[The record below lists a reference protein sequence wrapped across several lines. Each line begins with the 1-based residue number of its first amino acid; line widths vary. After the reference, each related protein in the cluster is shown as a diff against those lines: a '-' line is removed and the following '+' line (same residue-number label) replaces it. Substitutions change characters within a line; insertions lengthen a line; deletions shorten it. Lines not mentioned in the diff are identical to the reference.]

1 MKAIILDLTKAS
13 GTDINVLSSSVSFRK
28 FIGFV
33 QEAVR
38 AEHGPRLTFLE
49 NALEILTSQKGFSEV
64 ETIEQ
69 ASEYLDQLD
78 VVFQLLSPNL
88 EQEESIFWAIGQPLS
103 PVMFYGTDRFYQMVL
118 DPETEE
124 LRSEMITKDS
134 AGLSEYDKVLPMYA
148 LILERLYGIYT
159 QAYRPLIIS
168 ITEYKTRLPQYF
180 RINIDHRFTDV
191 FAAGTLPEINEQ
203 TVKELLVGNGDFR
216 QLFKL
221 LPVNQFRFE
230 GISIITLTDVTL
242 EYALEQIKD
251 ISIKMDKVDQVDT
264 LYYETFFRHLT
275 DSLRTIGANP
285 GLEFGFIPQLRV
297 NNKLTVDRKTIFHSK
312 LVSVD
317 LPEDYLTD
325 IYLLF
330 ATHFEQYPEA
340 IFSTGSPTDEQL
352 TRFVDAIK
360 SAGIH
365 FYSMQPVYN
374 GLEVVGLFEIYSTQ
388 ELVPDEKALS
398 QINLAKPLISKFFQN
413 AIDHFNKNIETVI
426 QEKFTSI
433 QQSVQW
439 KFREAAWHFIRDN
452 SQERPAAI
460 GKIVFK
466 NVYPVYGAVDIRD
479 STLLRNDSLR
489 KDLKFQFASIVD
501 LLKTISQEINL
512 LLGQEM
518 AYKCQNIL
526 SEITNESGKLD
537 EMKVAEFLEADL
549 HPFLHHFLLGS
560 EEKSKTKDNISPKQR
575 HVSLSIQRYFETIDP
590 DTGTAFANR
599 RDLEE
604 SMNMINSTINDALDQ
619 FQTQVQPLY
628 PVYFEKF
635 RTDGVEYDIYTGQ
648 SIDPDKKFSSVY
660 LKNIRIWQI
669 SSMASI
675 IKLTRELL
683 PFMPVQLHT
692 TQLIFVNSGTID
704 ISFRDDERRFD
715 VEGAYNIRYQVIKKR
730 IDKVHISG
738 TGERLTQP
746 GKIALV
752 YFQENSVRDHLD
764 YIRFLQAQ
772 NILAED
778 LEFLVLEELQGVSGL
793 KALRVGVNPA
803 NRQN

>member
-1 MKAIILDLTKAS
+1 MKAIILDLTRAS
-13 GTDINVLSSSVSFRK
+13 GADTTMLSTSVSFRK

-49 NALEILTSQKGFSEV
+49 NALEILKVQKGFSEV

-69 ASEYLDQLD
+69 ASEYLDQLE

-88 EQEESIFWAIGQPLS
+88 EQESIFWAIGQPLS

-118 DPETEE
+118 DPETAE
-124 LRSEMITKDS
+124 LRSEMITDNS

-148 LILERLYGIYT
+148 LIFERLYGIFT
-159 QAYRPLIIS
+159 QAYRPMVIS
-168 ITEYKTRLPQYF
+168 IKDPKTRLPQYF

-191 FAAGTLPEINEQ
+191 FAGGELPEINEQ
-203 TVKELLVGNGDFR
+203 TVKEILAGNGDFR
-216 QLFKL
+216 QLL
-221 LPVNQFRFE
+221 TMLPVGLFRFE
-230 GISIITLTDVTL
+230 GISIITMTDVTL
-242 EYALEQIKD
+242 EYTLEQIKA

-264 LYYETFFRHLT
+264 LYYETYFRHLT

-285 GLEFGFIPQLRV
+285 GLDFGFIPQLRV

-330 ATHFEQYPEA
+330 ARHFDQYPEA
-340 IFSTGSPTDEQL
+340 IFSQGSRTDEQL
-352 TRFVDAIK
+352 TRFVGAIK
-360 SAGIH
+360 SSGIH
-365 FYSMQPVYN
+365 YYSMQPVYK
-374 GLEVVGLFEIYSTQ
+374 GLEMVGLFEIYST
-388 ELVPDEKALS
+388 EKVLPDEKSLS
-398 QINLAKPLISKFFQN
+398 QIGMAKPLIAEFFQN
-413 AIDHFNKNIETVI
+413 AIEHFNKNIETII

-433 QQSVQW
+433 QPSVQW
-439 KFREAAWHFIRDN
+439 KFRKAAWHFIRDN
-452 SQERPAAI
+452 SQERPAVM
-460 GKIVFK
+460 GKIVFE

-489 KDLKFQFASIVD
+489 KDLKFQFESIVD

-512 LLGQEM
+512 LLVQEM
-518 AYKCQNIL
+518 AYRCLNIL
-526 SEITNESGKLD
+526 AEITNEGGKLD
-537 EMKVAEFLEADL
+537 EMKIAEFLEADL
-549 HPFLHHFLLGS
+549 HPFLHHFLLESGEQS
-560 EEKSKTKDNISPKQR
+560 LAKDKISQQE
-575 HVSLSIQRYFETIDP
+575 HVVSLSIKDYFGMIHSE
-590 DTGTAFANR
+590 TGTAFANR
-599 RDLEE
+599 RDLEK
-604 SMNMINSTINDALDQ
+604 SMHVINSAVNDALDQ

-628 PVYFEKF
+628 PLYFEKF

-648 SIDPDKKFSSVY
+648 SIDPNKKFSSVY
-660 LKNIRIWQI
+660 LKNIRLWQI

-675 IKLTRELL
+675 IKVTRDLL
-683 PFMPVQLHT
+683 PSMPVKLHT

-778 LEFLVLEELQGVSGL
+778 LEFLSLEELQGVSGL
-793 KALRVGVNPA
+793 KALRVGVNLA
-803 NRQN
+803 DLKN